1 MNNAVLEELVE
12 SKEEEL
18 VMFEQ
23 KLLKNNPDL
32 KFEDLISYVRNN
44 IIIVLSNM
52 TISNVPSEQLLNHV
66 LSNTKHK

>member
-23 KLLKNNPDL
+23 KLLTNNSDL
-32 KFEDLISYVRNN
+32 KSEDLTSYVRNN

-66 LSNTKHK
+66 LSNTPHK

>member
-32 KFEDLISYVRNN
+32 KREDLTSYVRNN

-66 LSNTKHK
+66 LSNIQHK

>member
-1 MNNAVLEELVE
+1 MNNTVLEELVE
-12 SKEEEL
+12 SKEKEL

-32 KFEDLISYVRNN
+32 KREDLTSYVRNN

-52 TISNVPSEQLLNHV
+52 TISNVPSEQLLNYV
-66 LSNTKHK
+66 LSNTPHK

>member
-12 SKEEEL
+12 SKEKEL
-18 VMFEQ
+18 GMFEQ

-32 KFEDLISYVRNN
+32 KREDLTSYVRNN

-52 TISNVPSEQLLNHV
+52 TISNVPSEQLLNYV
-66 LSNTKHK
+66 LSNTPHK

>member
-32 KFEDLISYVRNN
+32 KREDLTSYVRNN

-66 LSNTKHK
+66 LSNTQHK